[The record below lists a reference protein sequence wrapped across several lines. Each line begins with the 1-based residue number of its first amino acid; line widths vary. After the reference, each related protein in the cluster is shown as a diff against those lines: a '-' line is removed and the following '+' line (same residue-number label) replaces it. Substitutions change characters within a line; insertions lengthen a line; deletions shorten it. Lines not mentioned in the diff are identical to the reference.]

1 MRDCL
6 AIMAAWL
13 ANTVKRETT
22 SLKRKFADI
31 GIHVF
36 EVEYNDM
43 PTLSRGTLTSAEKP
57 VPSHKGQE
65 EPTTSL
71 TKY

>member
-1 MRDCL
+1 
-6 AIMAAWL
+6 MAAWL

-36 EVEYNDM
+36 KVVEYSDK
-43 PTLSRGTLTSAEKP
+43 PTPLRGALTSAEKP

-65 EPTTSL
+65 EPNTSL